1 MQGTDPLI
9 GQTIDGYDI
18 QSLLGHGGMGRVY
31 QALDITLNRYA
42 ALKVMSHP
50 THKAELYKKRFDRE
64 AQSIAKLKHPN
75 IVAIYRFNRTDDFSY
90 MAMEFVDGADLRWV
104 LRDYASNGELIDYK
118 TLYDIINQI
127 AKALDYAHKN
137 GVIHR
142 DIKPSNI
149 MIARDG
155 AAILTD
161 FGLALDTNEGTLGEA
176 FGSPHYIAP
185 EQAVNS
191 AKAVPQTDIYSLG
204 VVLYEMLTGS
214 MPFTQGS
221 ALQVAMAHIS
231 DTLPDP
237 LTINPKLHQA
247 FLPVLD
253 KVLEKDPSDRYQT
266 AAALVADLKKAIQ
279 VAQKSK
285 QAPTTSTHNP
295 ATRIQRQLSPLPQP
309 AVSMA
314 TKPPTMILD
323 APRPNPDL
331 PPTQSMANPPAPPK
345 KRGSRVPLLL
355 LLLVIVLGGISFVFY
370 DDLLASFPPL
380 QSALIQPSD
389 NLETNTYIEGVV
401 SEVESGDGYL
411 TMTIYG
417 VTVQV
422 DRAHPLYLQTQA
434 QDTVLIEGNAVTV
447 QSGILRFRQIERA
460 SHNGEPIIIE
470 TEEPSDG

>member
-204 VVLYEMLTGS
+204 VVLYEKS
-214 MPFTQGS
+214 S
-221 ALQVAMAHIS
+221 V
-231 DTLPDP
+231 
-237 LTINPKLHQA
+237 
-247 FLPVLD
+247 
-253 KVLEKDPSDRYQT
+253 R
-266 AAALVADLKKAIQ
+266 LK
-279 VAQKSK
+279 
-285 QAPTTSTHNP
+285 
-295 ATRIQRQLSPLPQP
+295 R
-309 AVSMA
+309 
-314 TKPPTMILD
+314 
-323 APRPNPDL
+323 
-331 PPTQSMANPPAPPK
+331 
-345 KRGSRVPLLL
+345 
-355 LLLVIVLGGISFVFY
+355 
-370 DDLLASFPPL
+370 
-380 QSALIQPSD
+380 
-389 NLETNTYIEGVV
+389 
-401 SEVESGDGYL
+401 
-411 TMTIYG
+411 
-417 VTVQV
+417 
-422 DRAHPLYLQTQA
+422 
-434 QDTVLIEGNAVTV
+434 
-447 QSGILRFRQIERA
+447 
-460 SHNGEPIIIE
+460 
-470 TEEPSDG
+470 